1 MPSRKA
7 RAADADDEFVRHLI
21 VSPGA
26 DWLSGSI
33 RVLVLQMREGR
44 QMLHRRNLL
53 KLSTLGS
60 LGSLMKMQ
68 LARAQSQANSEARPR
83 TRIVFLGTKG
93 GPRVETG
100 RSNPANLIEING
112 TRIVLDCGMGVSH
125 QLAEAKVPLTS
136 LKYVLIS
143 HHHSDHNLEYGNL
156 VYNAW
161 VAGLSTPIHSFGPKG
176 LQDMTRIFWEL
187 NKFDV
192 ETRIADEG
200 RPDPRPL
207 LIAKDIDADGEVLKS
222 DDFTITAFRTPH
234 PPITD
239 NFAYKF
245 TTGDG
250 VIVFSSDTEYNPK
263 LAEFAKG
270 ADVLVHEALYAPF
283 VDKIV
288 ALIKNGATLGKHLR
302 ASHTIAQDVGKIAT
316 AAGVK
321 LLVLSHLVPGDI
333 EVTDD
338 QWIAAVRETYSGK
351 VIVAKD
357 LMELALP
364 V

>member
-1 MPSRKA
+1 
-7 RAADADDEFVRHLI
+7 
-21 VSPGA
+21 
-26 DWLSGSI
+26 
-33 RVLVLQMREGR
+33 
-44 QMLHRRNLL
+44 MLHRRDLL
-53 KLSTLGS
+53 KLSTFGS
-60 LGSLMKMQ
+60 LLSLVKVP
-68 LARAQSQANSEARPR
+68 LVHAQSQSKPR

-93 GPRVETG
+93 GPRVEMG

-125 QLAEAKVPLTS
+125 QLAAAKLPLTS
-136 LKYVLIS
+136 VQYILIS

-156 VYNAW
+156 AYNAW
-161 VAGLSTPIHSFGPKG
+161 ASGLSMPIRSFGPKG
-176 LQDMTRIFWEL
+176 LEQMTKTYWEL

-200 RPDPRPL
+200 RPDPRL
-207 LIAKDIDADGEVLKS
+207 LLVAKDIEAEGEVLKT
-222 DDFTITAFRTPH
+222 DDFTVTAFRTPH

-245 TTGDG
+245 TTPDG

-283 VDKIV
+283 VDKLV
-288 ALIKNGATLGKHLR
+288 ARVKNGAMLGKHLL
-302 ASHTIAQDVGKIAT
+302 ASHTKAQDVGKIAA

-333 EVTDD
+333 DVTDD
-338 QWIAAVRETYSGK
+338 QWIGAVRENYSGK
-351 VIVAKD
+351 VMVAKD
-357 LMELALP
+357 LMELQLP

>member
-1 MPSRKA
+1 M
-7 RAADADDEFVRHLI
+7 AA
-21 VSPGA
+21 
-26 DWLSGSI
+26 
-33 RVLVLQMREGR
+33 
-44 QMLHRRNLL
+44 
-53 KLSTLGS
+53 
-60 LGSLMKMQ
+60 
-68 LARAQSQANSEARPR
+68 AQTPAKPR

-100 RSNPANLIEING
+100 RSNPANLIEISG

-125 QLAEAKVPLTS
+125 QLAEAHVPLTS
-136 LKYVLIS
+136 IEYVLIS

-161 VAGLSTPIHSFGPKG
+161 AAGLSTPIRSFGPKG
-176 LQDMTRIFWEL
+176 IEAMTKTYWEL

-200 RPDPRPL
+200 RPDPRNL
-207 LIAKDIDADGEVLKS
+207 LIAKDIEADGEMLKTGE
-222 DDFTITAFRTPH
+222 FTVTAFRTPH

-245 TTGDG
+245 TTSDG

-270 ADVLVHEALYAPF
+270 ADVLVHEVLYAPF
-283 VDKIV
+283 VDRLV
-288 ALIKNGATLGKHLR
+288 ARVRNGATLGKHLL
-302 ASHTIAQDVGKIAT
+302 ASHTTTEDVGKIAA

-321 LLVLSHLVPGDI
+321 RLVLSHLVPGDLD
-333 EVTDD
+333 VSDD
-338 QWIAAVRETYSGK
+338 QWTAGVRKSYSGQ

-357 LMELALP
+357 LMELAMP
-364 V
+364 I

>member
-1 MPSRKA
+1 
-7 RAADADDEFVRHLI
+7 
-21 VSPGA
+21 
-26 DWLSGSI
+26 
-33 RVLVLQMREGR
+33 
-44 QMLHRRNLL
+44 MLHRRDLL
-53 KLSTLGS
+53 KLSTFGS
-60 LGSLMKMQ
+60 LLSLVKVP
-68 LARAQSQANSEARPR
+68 LVHAQSQSKPR

-93 GPRVETG
+93 GPRVEMG

-125 QLAEAKVPLTS
+125 QLAAAKVPLTS
-136 LKYVLIS
+136 VQYILIS

-161 VAGLSTPIHSFGPKG
+161 ASGLSTPIRSFGPKG
-176 LQDMTRIFWEL
+176 LEQMTKTYWEL

-200 RPDPRPL
+200 RPDPRL
-207 LIAKDIDADGEVLKS
+207 LLVAKDIEAEGEVLKT
-222 DDFTITAFRTPH
+222 DDFTVTAFRTPH

-245 TTGDG
+245 TTPDG

-263 LAEFAKG
+263 LAEFAKR

-283 VDKIV
+283 VDKLV
-288 ALIKNGATLGKHLR
+288 ARVKNGAMLGKHLL
-302 ASHTIAQDVGKIAT
+302 ASHTKAQDVGKIAA

-333 EVTDD
+333 DVTDD
-338 QWIAAVRETYSGK
+338 QWIGAVRENYSGK
-351 VIVAKD
+351 VMVAKD
-357 LMELALP
+357 LMELQLP